1 MPTTV
6 PQTMIG
12 QANPT
17 AIMFFIAFVISTLVI
32 TYWAAKRT
40 KTTKDFYA
48 AGRSVTGFQNGLALA
63 GDYMSAASFLGI
75 AGLVATKGY
84 DGLIYSVGWLV
95 GWPIVMF
102 LLSEPLRNL
111 GKYTFAD
118 VVSYRLTQR
127 PIRAAAAAGSL
138 VVVLTY
144 LIAQMVGAGTLIKLM
159 FGLPFE
165 VAIVVTGA
173 LMISYVIF
181 GGMIATTWVQIIKAC
196 LLLGGA
202 TILVLMVLNKFGF
215 SYAELFKQA
224 STATPLGQ
232 KFLEPG
238 GLVTSPMDAFSL
250 GLALMF
256 GTAGLPHI
264 LMRFFTVP
272 DVKAARKSVF
282 YATGFIGYFYILTVT
297 IGFGSAVLV
306 GQKVIMGIDAGGNM
320 AGPLLAEA
328 LGGNLFLG
336 FLSAVAFATILAVVS
351 GLTLAGA
358 SAFSHDLYV
367 GVIRRGQASEKDE
380 VRVAKMAT
388 IGLGITAI
396 ALGILFKGQ
405 NVAFLVGLTFAIAA
419 SANFP
424 ALLMSLMWK
433 KFTTAG
439 AVLSIYTG
447 LAIATVLLILS
458 PTVWV
463 DIVHKSEKAA
473 VDAKVKA
480 IDTAFKNSSD
490 AFAKYK
496 AFAGNKA
503 DIDKA
508 ISDEQVA
515 LDAKKAEL
523 TASVKDEKERG
534 TQIKAAEG
542 KTAKTV
548 EVLQSLTAID
558 TAAADKLL
566 ADAKPKYEAEKK
578 EAASA
583 MPKAIFPLKNPG
595 VYSMAAAFL
604 IGIIASLM
612 SPDKIAEK
620 KFDAEKLR
628 EYIGVG
634 AED

>member
-1 MPTTV
+1 MPQAT
-6 PQTMIG
+6 QTMIG

-17 AIMFFIAFVISTLVI
+17 AIMFFVFFVASTLGI

-40 KTTKDFYA
+40 RTTKDFYA
-48 AGRSVTGFQNGLALA
+48 AGRSITGFQNGLALA

-75 AGLVATKGY
+75 AGIVSTKGY

-95 GWPIVMF
+95 GWPIIMF
-102 LLSEPLRNL
+102 LISEPLRNL

-118 VVSYRLTQR
+118 VVAYRLNQR

-159 FGLPFE
+159 FGIPFE
-165 VAIVVTGA
+165 VAIIVTGT

-202 TILVLMVLNKFGF
+202 TLLVILTLAQFGF
-215 SYAELFKQA
+215 SYAELFGQA
-224 STATPLGQ
+224 EKMYTN

-238 GLVTSPMDAFSL
+238 ILVTDPVDAFSL

-264 LMRFFTVP
+264 LMRFYTVP
-272 DVKAARKSVF
+272 DAKAARKSVF

-297 IGFGSAVLV
+297 IGFGAAVLV
-306 GQKVIMGIDAGGNM
+306 TQKVIMGIDKGGNM

-358 SAFSHDLYV
+358 SAFSHDLFV

-380 VRVAKMAT
+380 VKVAKIAT
-388 IGLGITAI
+388 VGLGITAML
-396 ALGILFKGQ
+396 LGILFKGQ

-424 ALLMSLMWK
+424 ALLMSILWK
-433 KFTTAG
+433 KFTTYG
-439 AVLSIYTG
+439 AVTSIYTG
-447 LAIATVLLILS
+447 LIVATALLILS

-463 DIVHKSEKAA
+463 DIVHKDDVAAVSKQVKTIEDGVKAKVAELEKQKVPGVDPVMAAQIDASIAAEKKAA
-473 VDAKVKA
+473 
-480 IDTAFKNSSD
+480 
-490 AFAKYK
+490 
-496 AFAGNKA
+496 
-503 DIDKA
+503 
-508 ISDEQVA
+508 EP
-515 LDAKKAEL
+515 
-523 TASVKDEKERG
+523 
-534 TQIKAAEG
+534 QIKAA
-542 KTAKTV
+542 K
-548 EVLQSLTAID
+548 SN
-558 TAAADKLL
+558 
-566 ADAKPKYEAEKK
+566 
-578 EAASA
+578 

-595 VYSMAAAFL
+595 IYSMAAAFI
-604 IGIIASLM
+604 IGILVSLM
-612 SPDKIAEK
+612 APDKVAEA
-620 KFDAEKLR
+620 KFDGEKLR
-628 EYIGVG
+628 EYIGIG

>member
-1 MPTTV
+1 MPQAAQTA
-6 PQTMIG
+6 QTMIG
-12 QANPT
+12 QSNPT
-17 AIMFFIAFVISTLVI
+17 AIMFFVAFVVSTLLI
-32 TYWAAKRT
+32 TWWAAKRT
-40 KTTKDFYA
+40 RTTKDFYA
-48 AGRSVTGFQNGLALA
+48 AGRSITGFQNGLALA

-75 AGLVATKGY
+75 AGLVSTKGY

-95 GWPIVMF
+95 GWPIIMF
-102 LLSEPLRNL
+102 LISEPLRNL

-118 VVSYRLTQR
+118 VVAYRLNQR

-165 VAIVVTGA
+165 LAIVVTGS
-173 LMISYVIF
+173 LMIMYVLF
-181 GGMIATTWVQIIKAC
+181 GGMIATTWVQIIKAG
-196 LLLGGA
+196 LLLSGA
-202 TILVLMVLNKFGF
+202 TLLVLLTLNKFNF
-215 SYAELFKQA
+215 SYANLFNQA
-224 STATPLGQ
+224 AAATPAGQ

-238 GLVTSPMDAFSL
+238 GLVTSPIDAFSL

-264 LMRFFTVP
+264 LMRFYTVP
-272 DVKAARKSVF
+272 DAKAARKSVF

-297 IGFGSAVLV
+297 IGFGAAVLV
-306 GQKVIMGIDAGGNM
+306 GQKVIMGIDKGGNM

-358 SAFSHDLYV
+358 SAFSHDLFV
-367 GVIRRGQASEKDE
+367 GVIRHGKASEKDE
-380 VRVAKMAT
+380 VKVAKIAT
-388 IGLGITAI
+388 VGLGITAI
-396 ALGILFKGQ
+396 LLGILFKGQ

-424 ALLMSLMWK
+424 ALLMSIMWK

-439 AVLSIYTG
+439 AVTSIYSG
-447 LAIATVLLILS
+447 LIVATVLLILS

-463 DIVHKSEKAA
+463 DIVHKSE
-473 VDAKVKA
+473 VDAITKQVKG
-480 IDTAFKNSSD
+480 IED
-490 AFAKYK
+490 AAKAKIGEIEKQK
-496 AFAGNKA
+496 APG
-503 DIDKA
+503 
-508 ISDEQVA
+508 
-515 LDAKKAEL
+515 LDAAKMAE
-523 TASVKDEKERG
+523 
-534 TQIKAAEG
+534 
-542 KTAKTV
+542 
-548 EVLQSLTAID
+548 ID
-558 TAAADKLL
+558 ATIA
-566 ADAKPKYEAEKK
+566 AEKK
-578 EAASA
+578 AVEAQTKEAKAA

-595 VYSMAAAFL
+595 IYSMAAAFL
-604 IGIIASLM
+604 IGILVSLM
-612 SPDKIAEK
+612 ASDKVAESK
-620 KFDAEKLR
+620 YEAQKLR